1 MHQFIYK
8 KEPQAFSIQ
17 NIKSFASPVT
27 VLYGGKTGNSKFIAE
42 QLREQ
47 FQKYELDPTVISMS
61 DYDVNNLVDEQYL
74 FIVVSTRG
82 EGDPPGQAKAFHK
95 HLFGKQ
101 VGQLP
106 HLNYAVCALG
116 DSSYEHFCQTGKDI
130 DAQLEKLGAKRYASL
145 VRCDLSFK
153 ANAESW
159 ASSLLNKFQNRRNGD
174 LLDLKFGTPEL
185 GPTFTLRVKDKYPL
199 TSKKSTCEINHL
211 ILQTDHP
218 DFTYQ
223 PGDSIRI
230 KPKNPYSLVVK
241 IMVLQDYSPDTIVRY
256 NDKKKSI
263 EELLV
268 TKLELTNL
276 SADVIKAYQQHTGN
290 EELKSLLNNE
300 SELFNYLQ
308 LADVY
313 DMLHDFPSS
322 IEAQDLCEILNKM
335 NRREYSIASSSSETP
350 DEVHLCVKQF
360 NYSLFGR
367 DRIGACSS
375 YINKGLQADSSLKV
389 QLIPNNDFRLPE
401 DEVPIIMIGAGTGIA
416 PFISFMK
423 ERNAVKSNAKNW
435 LIFGEKYR
443 EHDFLYQEEL
453 ESFVKAGILN
463 KMDLA
468 FSRDGAKKV
477 YVQDILSLQGKEIYQ
492 WLENG
497 AHLYICGSIAMGRS
511 ILNNLLLLVQEEAR
525 CSKEHASN
533 YIEDLKQTSRL
544 HEDLY

>member
-1 MHQFIYK
+1 MSQFIYK
-8 KEPQAFSIQ
+8 KEPQSFSFL

-42 QLREQ
+42 QVREQ
-47 FQKYELDPTVISMS
+47 FQKYELDPSVISMS
-61 DYDVNNLVDEQYL
+61 EYDVNNLADEAYL

-82 EGDPPGQAKAFHK
+82 EGDPPGQAKAFYK

-106 HLNYAVCALG
+106 KLNYSVRALG
-116 DSSYEHFCQTGKDI
+116 DSSYQHFCQTGKDI
-130 DAQLEKLGAKRYASL
+130 DAQLEKLGAKRYTSL
-145 VRCDLSFK
+145 VRCDLAYK
-153 ANAESW
+153 AKAESW
-159 ASSLLNKFQNRRNGD
+159 VSSLLNKFQSRLNGD
-174 LLDLKFGTPEL
+174 VLKIKFGTPAL

-199 TSKKSTCEINHL
+199 TSEKSTCEINHL

-223 PGDSIRI
+223 PGDSLSI

-241 IMVLQDYSPDTIVRY
+241 IMVLQDYSHDTIVRY
-256 NDKKKSI
+256 KDNKMSI

-276 SADVIKAYQQHTGN
+276 SEDVVKTYQEHTGS
-290 EELKSLLNNE
+290 EDLKSLFENE
-300 SELFNYLQ
+300 TELFKYLQ

-313 DMLHDFPSS
+313 DMLHDFPST
-322 IEAQDLCEILNKM
+322 IEAQDLCQILNKM
-335 NRREYSIASSSSETP
+335 NRREYSIASSSMETQ

-360 NYSLFGR
+360 NYSAFGR

-375 YINKGLQADSSLKV
+375 YINKGLRVDSSLKA
-389 QLIPNNDFRLPE
+389 QLIPNNDFRLPATE
-401 DEVPIIMIGAGTGIA
+401 EPIIMIGAGTGIA

-423 ERNAVKSNAKNW
+423 ERNSVKSKANNW

-453 ESFVKAGILN
+453 ESFVKSGILN

-477 YVQDILSLQGKEIYQ
+477 YVQDILAFQGREIYQ

-511 ILNNLLLLVQEEAR
+511 VLNNLLSLVQEEGKF
-525 CSKEHASN
+525 SKDDAYN
-533 YIEDLKQTSRL
+533 YIEDMKQTSRL